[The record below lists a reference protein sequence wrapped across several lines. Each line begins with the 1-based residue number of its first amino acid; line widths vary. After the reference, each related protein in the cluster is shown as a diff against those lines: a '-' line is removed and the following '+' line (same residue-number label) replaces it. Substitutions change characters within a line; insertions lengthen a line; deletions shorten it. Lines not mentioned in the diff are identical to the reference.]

1 MNDSSFIIALLTVLY
16 TLFVVLTER
25 KLLAYAMRRV
35 GPILM
40 GRNGAFQIVFDLVK
54 LVSKET
60 FLIPRPTTTLAP
72 IFLVLLYCCQLLFSQ
87 TFIWGPSMFIFD
99 GVDSMILYHLILIL
113 FGNIFFTVVG
123 LLSQSRYAIIAT
135 VRALVQVISL
145 DIFIT
150 IVYSLLAFSSQS
162 VNFHDFVLA
171 QNSFWFI
178 ILYGPVAS
186 SFIVIFL
193 LESKRTPFDHAE
205 TESEVVAGYQ
215 VEYSGSMLLMI
226 FLAEYLH
233 LVIASVHF
241 VLFFAGGWCSL
252 NCLWFL
258 PPIFLTPHDSLLF
271 SLVSQIL

>member
-1 MNDSSFIIALLTVLY
+1 MQDCSLIIALFSVLY
-16 TLFVVLTER
+16 VLFLVLSER
-25 KLLAYAMRRV
+25 KLLAWAMRRI

-40 GRNGAFQIVFDLVK
+40 GRNGAFQIVSDLFK

-60 FLIPRPTTTLAP
+60 FLIPRPTTALAP
-72 IFLVLLYCCQLLFSQ
+72 IFLMLTYACQLTFSQ
-87 TFIWGPSMFIFD
+87 MFIWGPSMLMFD
-99 GVDSMILYHLILIL
+99 SMDSMILYHLILVL

-135 VRALVQVISL
+135 ARSLVQVISL

-150 IVYSLLAFSSQS
+150 IVYSLLVFSSQS

-171 QNSFWFI
+171 QNCYWFI
-178 ILYGPVAS
+178 VLYSPVAA
-186 SFIVIFL
+186 SFFIIFL

-233 LVIASVHF
+233 LVIAAVHF
-241 VLFFAGGWCSL
+241 VLFFLGGWYGL
-252 NCLWFL
+252 EIFWFL
-258 PPIFLTPHDSLLF
+258 PPCFTNYHETINSLCLF
-271 SLVSQIL
+271 I